1 MFNDASWFLL
11 QRTKVF
17 VGSLPPGSKPE
28 DLRRL
33 FEKFGVVTECDIMN
47 RCGFVH
53 MQTQDMADNAIK
65 ALNNSLFN
73 GANIVVE
80 RGRMKERKPQG
91 PGGPGPKGPNN
102 NGPQNNRMSNGPPGG
117 NRGGMGGNRGNP
129 MNRSGPMGRGGSQMG
144 NQNFR
149 GIQKKTLVFS

>member
-1 MFNDASWFLL
+1 M

-17 VGSLPPGSKPE
+17 VGSLPTSTQPE

-33 FEKFGVVTECDIMN
+33 FEKFGVVTECDILN

-53 MQTQDMADNAIK
+53 LATQEQADNAIK

-80 RGRMKERKPQG
+80 RGRIKERAPAGNNMRMGNNAMGANGHFNGGGFRGNNNNQNNNDNTKRFNNNRG
-91 PGGPGPKGPNN
+91 PGM
-102 NGPQNNRMSNGPPGG
+102 GPQTG
-117 NRGGMGGNRGNP
+117 NRRNDLGMYNSVVLEN
-129 MNRSGPMGRGGSQMG
+129 NH
-144 NQNFR
+144 
-149 GIQKKTLVFS
+149 

>member
-1 MFNDASWFLL
+1 MSA
-11 QRTKVF
+11 
-17 VGSLPPGSKPE
+17 PE
-28 DLRRL
+28 
-33 FEKFGVVTECDIMN
+33 
-47 RCGFVH
+47 
-53 MQTQDMADNAIK
+53 MADNAIK

-91 PGGPGPKGPNN
+91 PGGGPKGPNN
-102 NGPQNNRMSNGPPGG
+102 NNGPQNNNRMNNGPPGGG
-117 NRGGMGGNRGNP
+117 NRGGMGGGNRGNP

-149 GIQKKTLVFS
+149 GNKKTFFFVFVKVHVL